1 MALKVPWLRRRV
13 DRKPIGCCQR
23 LIAAC
28 LATSECV
35 ARPDVKKIVCFI
47 RKRPL
52 VPTRIF
58 GRLPRLH
65 GHAERLVLAE
75 CRAKKSP
82 RLAGGGIHAG
92 WRGGGDDQ
100 SLCRFRGQR
109 NPGERL
115 EMARH

>member
-28 LATSECV
+28 LAISECV

-47 RKRPL
+47 RRRPL

-75 CRAKKSP
+75 CRAKKKAPGWPGAESTP
-82 RLAGGGIHAG
+82 AGVEEETINRCAASGGSVIQA
-92 WRGGGDDQ
+92 
-100 SLCRFRGQR
+100 
-109 NPGERL
+109 N
-115 EMARH
+115 A